1 MFGYPY
7 CAMFRGNK
15 SDTDLKKTLEN
26 AKEEIK
32 KELTEKVERQSKI
45 IDIRTRREYQPY
57 QVIYFRFQVIDLE
70 PFFIA

>member
-57 QVIYFRFQVIDLE
+57 
-70 PFFIA
+70 